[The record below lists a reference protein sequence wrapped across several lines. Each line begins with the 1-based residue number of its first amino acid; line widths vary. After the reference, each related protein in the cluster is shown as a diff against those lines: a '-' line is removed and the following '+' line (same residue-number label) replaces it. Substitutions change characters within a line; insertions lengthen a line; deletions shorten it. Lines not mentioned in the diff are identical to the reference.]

1 MLQIFLIFIE
11 NDIFE
16 NYELEN
22 TIILTKIEKFQIG
35 ISNSFFTFLSSNLRN
50 ITIII
55 MSKELCLRFSICA
68 FKKKIRNIT

>member
-22 TIILTKIEKFQIG
+22 TIILTEIEKFQIG

-55 MSKELCLRFSICA
+55 MS
-68 FKKKIRNIT
+68 